1 MMKRLFGA
9 AGMAAGLVLAGV
21 ASPGEAFA
29 ATHAALSPEV
39 QQEVSARVARGER
52 YEDVVSTLVMNEAAR
67 RYPNASFFRIVP
79 EANAVLV
86 ALPENTMRTVA
97 YDPATLKL
105 KP

>member
-1 MMKRLFGA
+1 MKKMRFV
-9 AGMAAGLVLAGV
+9 AAGLMLAGLV
-21 ASPGEAFA
+21 ASGDVVGA
-29 ATHAALSPEV
+29 ATHAALSPDV
-39 QQEVSARVARGER
+39 QKEVSARVARGER

-67 RYPNASFFRIVP
+67 RYPQASFFRIVP

-86 ALPENTMRTVA
+86 ALPDNTMRTVA

>member
-1 MMKRLFGA
+1 MKKMRFV
-9 AGMAAGLVLAGV
+9 AAGLMLAGLV
-21 ASPGEAFA
+21 ASGEVGA

-39 QQEVSARVARGER
+39 QKEVSARVAGGER

-67 RYPNASFFRIVP
+67 RYPQASFFRIVP

-86 ALPENTMRTVA
+86 ALPDNTMRTVA

>member
-1 MMKRLFGA
+1 MKKTLA
-9 AGMAAGLVLAGV
+9 VAAGLMLAGLV
-21 ASPGEAFA
+21 ASGNVGA
-29 ATHAALSPEV
+29 ATHAALSPEL
-39 QQEVSARVARGER
+39 QKEVSARVARGER

-67 RYPNASFFRIVP
+67 RYPQASFFRIVP

-86 ALPENTMRTVA
+86 ALPDNTMRTVA

>member
-1 MMKRLFGA
+1 MKKNA
-9 AGMAAGLVLAGV
+9 VVAAGLMLAGLA
-21 ASPGEAFA
+21 ASDDAVA

-67 RYPNASFFRIVP
+67 RYPQASFFRIVP

-86 ALPENTMRTVA
+86 ALPDNTMRTVA
-97 YDPATLKL
+97 YDPATLRL

>member
-1 MMKRLFGA
+1 MMKTLVV
-9 AGMAAGLVLAGV
+9 AAGLALAGV
-21 ASPGEAFA
+21 ALPGDAVA
-29 ATHAALSPEV
+29 AAQAALSPEL
-39 QQEVSARVARGER
+39 QKEVSARVARGER
-52 YEDVVSTLVMNEAAR
+52 YDDVVSTLVMNEAAR

-86 ALPENTMRTVA
+86 ALPDNTMRTVA

>member
-1 MMKRLFGA
+1 MKKTLGV
-9 AGMAAGLVLAGV
+9 AAGLMLAGLV
-21 ASPGEAFA
+21 ASGDVAA

-39 QQEVSARVARGER
+39 KQEVSARVARGER

-67 RYPNASFFRIVP
+67 RYPQASFFRIVP

-86 ALPENTMRTVA
+86 ALPDNTMRTVA